1 MKKSDLLFMPD
12 FFDKYINLLE
22 DEDVISSLNDSLE
35 VIENIDLEELE
46 ELGEKVYAPNK
57 WTIKDIFQH
66 IVDNERVQT
75 YRALRFAR
83 NDRNQLQGYDQ
94 NLFANNTFAR
104 KRSLKDILD
113 ELILARKST
122 ISLYKSFTNGMLRAS
137 GRANGVEISVLAIGF
152 VISGHQKHHL
162 KIIQER
168 YIPLLTKNE

>member
-1 MKKSDLLFMPD
+1 MRKSEIIFMPE
-12 FFDKYINLLE
+12 FFDRYIDLSE
-22 DEDVISSLNDSLE
+22 DEDILLSMERSLE
-35 VIENIDLEELE
+35 IIENINIAELE
-46 ELGEKVYAPNK
+46 DLGDKAYAPNK

-83 NDRNQLQGYDQ
+83 NDRNQLQGFDQ

-104 KRSLKDILD
+104 KRSLKDIID
-113 ELILARKST
+113 ELILVRKST
-122 ISLYKSFTNGMLRAS
+122 IALYKSFTQGMLKAT

-162 KIIQER
+162 NIIQER
-168 YIPLLTKNE
+168 YIPLLTKSE

>member
-1 MKKSDLLFMPD
+1 MKKSDLPFLPE
-12 FFDKYINLLE
+12 FFDRYIYIAE
-22 DEDVISSLNDSLE
+22 DEDILSSLNSSLE
-35 VIENIDLEELE
+35 IIENIDLEILE
-46 ELGEKVYAPNK
+46 DLGDKVYAPNK

-66 IVDNERVQT
+66 IIDNERVQT

-104 KRSLKDILD
+104 KRNLKNILD
-113 ELILARKST
+113 ELIIVRKGT
-122 ISLYKSFTNGMLRAS
+122 IALYNSFTNGMLRAT

-162 KIIQER
+162 QIIKDR
-168 YIPLLTKNE
+168 YIPLLTETK